1 MADMEKL
8 LEGISLDDK
17 KIQVDSKWYGAD
29 ELKDTVKKMIDS
41 GDYENVGKYT
51 EALKRIEKVIKEFKE
66 ISVKVP
72 ISLIEAYEKLA
83 KESSKPVD
91 YHLRMALGN
100 YIDGPKAP
108 AKKEEPKKE
117 EPKKEEPKKEDAS
130 VQSTSHPSTK
140 GLQEPKEE
148 KKPQIEM
155 EEEEAEKEE
164 ENPAE
169 EKQEEP
175 PAPKPEEEPKEDK
188 KPPKVVRVA
197 CHNCKRPITI
207 TTTKRPITVI
217 CEHCGA
223 RGQLSS

>member
-8 LEGISLDDK
+8 LEGINLDDK

-29 ELKDTVKKMIDS
+29 ELKETVKKMIDS

-72 ISLIEAYEKLA
+72 ISLIETYEKLA

-117 EPKKEEPKKEDAS
+117 EPKKEEPKKE
-130 VQSTSHPSTK
+130 
-140 GLQEPKEE
+140 EPKEE
-148 KKPQIEM
+148 KKPQM
-155 EEEEAEKEE
+155 DMDDEEEKEAEKEE
-164 ENPAE
+164 EKPAE
-169 EKQEEP
+169 EKPEEAP
-175 PAPKPEEEPKEDK
+175 TPKPEEEPKEDK

-197 CHNCKRPITI
+197 CHNCKRPIT
-207 TTTKRPITVI
+207 VI